1 MIFLFII
8 HFLIGIY
15 FYRNYSY
22 CEKRRDITV
31 CRLCKY
37 NQRVINKLK
46 KKSIPILW
54 IKIYT
59 EITLKDIVC
68 NRMYLQ
74 CNNKMPDMKYCY
86 IQNLNCD
93 NINMGNFDYKK
104 LPKCMENLSI
114 QGNKFNYIQIKN
126 ENLVSLFLANNGI
139 FEVDFVLPNLRKLVL
154 RNNGL
159 RMLQLNL
166 PKLRHIDVSR
176 NRLINLELNAPKLE
190 TMDVSENE
198 LETIG
203 NYKRVYELNLEYNNI
218 VVLPEYL
225 MKVGNLYLKGNPIIP
240 NLNSYNWRLYLE
252 DNYLEF
258 FQNNVDMRVDNLY
271 EDPEF
276 VHNPHIT
283 QSIKEC
289 IMEIEELHNLGY
301 KMEKKLSRELFGDLL
316 EADFRFLGFDRF
328 NFRDMMATIYYLG
341 EKRGVM
347 EGLEEVINMEL
358 MDGEKYCLMGK
369 IGRVVTAIMGF
380 GLIKSVVKV
389 SQNEEIMIKYELVRN
404 RLLKTMKEGDENFVK
419 MVKIELRQELE
430 RIGVDSVKIEEWTQ

>member
-8 HFLIGIY
+8 HFLIAAY
-15 FYRNYSY
+15 FYRNISY
-22 CEKRRDITV
+22 CEKRRDIIV
-31 CRLCKY
+31 CKLCKY
-37 NQRVINKLK
+37 NQRVLNKLK
-46 KKSIPILW
+46 KKYIPILW
-54 IKIYT
+54 VKIYT
-59 EITLKDIVC
+59 DIKLKNIVC
-68 NRMYLQ
+68 NRMYLK
-74 CNNKMPDMKYCY
+74 CKNKMPDMKNCN

-93 NINMGNFDYKK
+93 NINMENFDYKK
-104 LPKCMENLSI
+104 LPKCMDNLSI
-114 QGNKFNYIQIKN
+114 QGNRFNYIQIKN
-126 ENLVSLFLANNGI
+126 ENLVSLFLGNNGI
-139 FEVDFVLPNLRKLVL
+139 FEVDFVLPNLGKLVL
-154 RNNGL
+154 RNNVL
-159 RMLQLNL
+159 RILQLNL

-176 NRLINLELNAPKLE
+176 NRLIIMKLNSPKLE
-190 TMDVSENE
+190 TIDVSDND

-203 NYKRVYELNLEYNNI
+203 NYERVYDMNLEYNNL

-225 MKVGNLYLKGNPIIP
+225 MKIDNLYLKGNPIIP
-240 NLNSYNWRLYLE
+240 NLNSYNWRLYFE
-252 DNYLEF
+252 SNYLEF
-258 FQNNVDMRVDNLY
+258 FQNNVDMRIDNLY

-283 QSIKEC
+283 QSIREC
-289 IMEIEELHNLGY
+289 LIEIEELYNLGY
-301 KMEKKLSRELFGDLL
+301 RMEKKLSRELFGDLL

-347 EGLEEVINMEL
+347 DGLEEVINMEL

-380 GLIKSVVKV
+380 GLIKNVVKV

-419 MVKIELRQELE
+419 TVKIELRQELE

>member
-1 MIFLFII
+1 
-8 HFLIGIY
+8 
-15 FYRNYSY
+15 
-22 CEKRRDITV
+22 
-31 CRLCKY
+31 
-37 NQRVINKLK
+37 
-46 KKSIPILW
+46 
-54 IKIYT
+54 
-59 EITLKDIVC
+59 
-68 NRMYLQ
+68 
-74 CNNKMPDMKYCY
+74 
-86 IQNLNCD
+86 
-93 NINMGNFDYKK
+93 MGNFDYEK

-240 NLNSYNWRLYLE
+240 NLNSYNWRLYFE
-252 DNYLEF
+252 SNYLEF

-430 RIGVDSVKIEEWTQ
+430 RIGVDSVKIEEWTE